1 MDIGENLT
9 KGKVYK
15 KEEIERKYEELHAM
29 QKEMNKYADLS
40 DEEEE
45 KEEE

>member
-1 MDIGENLT
+1 M
-9 KGKVYK
+9 
-15 KEEIERKYEELHAM
+15 KEEIEKKYEELKIM

-45 KEEE
+45 KEEKE